1 MNSINYF
8 MTCLAEDSPRIPIH
22 IQEKVKKELK
32 NKPITNP
39 LIQDVLRR
47 MEAKGTGQVKK
58 L

>member
-1 MNSINYF
+1 M
-8 MTCLAEDSPRIPIH
+8 MCLAEDSPRIPIH

-39 LIQDVLRR
+39 LIQDVIRR
-47 MEAKGTGQVKK
+47 MEAKDTGQVKK